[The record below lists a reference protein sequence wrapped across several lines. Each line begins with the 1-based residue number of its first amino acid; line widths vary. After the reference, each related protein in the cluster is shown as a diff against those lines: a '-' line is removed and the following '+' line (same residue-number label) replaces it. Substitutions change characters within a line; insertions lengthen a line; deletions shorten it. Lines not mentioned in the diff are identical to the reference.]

1 MYISPQKFPSIESF
15 TYQDGAKPGLMTYG
29 MWIIAPLP
37 PSPLVAVKSWS
48 RKLTTT
54 GRSDNSPTQRFMDQN
69 PAILA
74 VWLYHVIPVYI
85 TIHTIFMEQFWQN
98 ISKYGLWGCLRCVQT
113 IPPGFRIKIVR
124 FSGSWGCQRPPR
136 KRCHRGHWTGQIMDR
151 KWMMGYNMLQLWQ
164 TNATDIFHG
173 RYHGCYQ
180 YILYYPLVIP
190 LVLKHEKEKIHKI
203 HHLVPCIAA
212 INLRFVEDF
221 DAKKTCLMT
230 RQAMC
235 LVIDDRPTRT
245 EHRVVN
251 HLGVG
256 VARLC
261 TASSW
266 LWRTGMFAWKKH
278 MGGSINV
285 VIPISEWFIVE
296 NPNLTWIICGYP
308 YLRKPPYGC
317 FKNGRCT

>member
-1 MYISPQKFPSIESF
+1 
-15 TYQDGAKPGLMTYG
+15 
-29 MWIIAPLP
+29 
-37 PSPLVAVKSWS
+37 
-48 RKLTTT
+48 
-54 GRSDNSPTQRFMDQN
+54 MDQN

-85 TIHTIFMEQFWQN
+85 TIHTIFMEQVWQN
-98 ISKYGLWGCLRCVQT
+98 ISKYGLWGCLRYVQT

-180 YILYYPLVIP
+180 FIYPLAIP
-190 LVLKHEKEKIHKI
+190 LVLKHEKEQSIKI

-235 LVIDDRPTRT
+235 LVIDDRPAQLAPSIVSWTIW
-245 EHRVVN
+245 VSVSPDCAQQ
-251 HLGVG
+251 G
-256 VARLC
+256 
-261 TASSW
+261 SSW

-278 MGGSINV
+278 MGGFHK
-285 VIPISEWFIVE
+285 W
-296 NPNLTWIICGYP
+296 GYP
-308 YLRKPPYGC
+308 NKWMVYSGKSQSKMDNLRVPVS
-317 FKNGRCT
+317 